1 MTPRGV
7 RDSLL
12 QDEDADKV
20 LSLNDGRRIVV
31 KGRERWLAAPDK
43 LIVLDPRG
51 RTLHI
56 AYHNIATITFGKTNG
71 RRGA

>member
-1 MTPRGV
+1 MTPRAV
-7 RDSLL
+7 RESLL
-12 QDEDADKV
+12 HEEAAAKT

-43 LIVLDPRG
+43 LIVLDSKG
-51 RTLHI
+51 RTHFV
-56 AYHNIATITFGKTNG
+56 AYHNIASITFGKANG